1 MLGQVSEFE
10 AIPGKGIKCKV
21 SGLENVPALNQQS
34 QEAPSDSSR
43 NSLSGIILWVCV
55 VIWHAQ
61 WALLCVVSGSHE
73 VLVGSRKLMM
83 DNNIVIPAN
92 FEDTLIE
99 LEGDAQTAIIVAI
112 DGV

>member
-1 MLGQVSEFE
+1 M
-10 AIPGKGIKCKV
+10 
-21 SGLENVPALNQQS
+21 
-34 QEAPSDSSR
+34 
-43 NSLSGIILWVCV
+43 
-55 VIWHAQ
+55 
-61 WALLCVVSGSHE
+61 SGSHE

>member
-43 NSLSGIILWVCV
+43 NSLSGIIL
-55 VIWHAQ
+55 
-61 WALLCVVSGSHE
+61 
-73 VLVGSRKLMM
+73 
-83 DNNIVIPAN
+83 
-92 FEDTLIE
+92 
-99 LEGDAQTAIIVAI
+99 
-112 DGV
+112 